1 MHGRWATAVNSD
13 SMALERA
20 QSCSLIEPGAYT
32 NKLQYSLICL
42 TDVILQTRKP
52 VDYTIQASFIGF
64 EETFSRKTVLR
75 LSCIPI
81 ETKVGSFETV
91 R

>member
-32 NKLQYSLICL
+32 KHIQIRHPFKDLK
-42 TDVILQTRKP
+42 RKFRGKQVYDWP
-52 VDYTIQASFIGF
+52 AH
-64 EETFSRKTVLR
+64 L
-75 LSCIPI
+75 
-81 ETKVGSFETV
+81 
-91 R
+91 